1 MHDFKITAVGAEDF
15 LTIINQDFIKKSV
28 SGCPIQSMCGKA
40 VRILNT
46 GHMSM
51 SVVCRH
57 GLVLR

>member
-1 MHDFKITAVGAEDF
+1 MHDFKITAVGVRILEYYQQSF
-15 LTIINQDFIKKSV
+15 NQEKC
-28 SGCPIQSMCGKA
+28 GWLCPTQSMRGKA

-46 GHMSM
+46 GYMSM